1 MAVVGLEEAAAVG
14 VEEIAADADGDAT
27 AGGDV
32 GLEGCGGG
40 DEAAEKT
47 LPLLCWGAVS
57 LALATDCCSP
67 LSLTGVP
74 SSLDG
79 KVVSWLAPI
88 RLDSW
93 GVGPASSAPCACNIL
108 LLETSILICAIVEAV
123 FA

>member
-1 MAVVGLEEAAAVG
+1 VAVVGLEEAAAVG

-74 SSLDG
+74 SSYSCFSFWHEKQKEPNSDHLTD
-79 KVVSWLAPI
+79 KKM
-88 RLDSW
+88 
-93 GVGPASSAPCACNIL
+93 
-108 LLETSILICAIVEAV
+108 E
-123 FA
+123 